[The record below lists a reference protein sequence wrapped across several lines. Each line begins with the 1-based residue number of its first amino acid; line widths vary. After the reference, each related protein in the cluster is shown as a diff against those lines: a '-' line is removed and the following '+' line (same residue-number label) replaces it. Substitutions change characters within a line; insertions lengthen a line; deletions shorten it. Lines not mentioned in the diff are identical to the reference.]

1 MHVLISTVL
10 LAHMH
15 TCTHTTHTRTHTLRT
30 PQALLY
36 YGGMLAYFWLLA
48 TPAVGLVFGTY
59 LFMSVTYAGVHYDE
73 AFSSL
78 RVPHYKS
85 MTRMHITRWVWV

>member
-1 MHVLISTVL
+1 
-10 LAHMH
+10 
-15 TCTHTTHTRTHTLRT
+15 
-30 PQALLY
+30 
-36 YGGMLAYFWLLA
+36 MLAYFWLLA

-59 LFMSVTYAGVHYDE
+59 LFLAVTFGGVHYDE

-85 MTRMHITRWVWV
+85 MTRMHITR